1 MSWLLKAMVK
11 KGSLSA
17 ASNISFIYLTNIYS
31 ALTLSR
37 HPAGLWDFSD
47 DQSPTLCGV
56 YNLEVETGINET
68 ITEIIALKERNTVL
82 VGESTVTMKLT

>member
-1 MSWLLKAMVK
+1 M
-11 KGSLSA
+11 

-37 HPAGLWDFSD
+37 HTPGLWEFTE
-47 DQSPTLCGV
+47 DQKVLLSVPGV
-56 YNLEVETGINET
+56 YSLKVETGISEI

-82 VGESTVTMKLT
+82 FVLFLREFTLIMKLL